1 MKRRTF
7 LVGTGSTAIGGS
19 ALLGTGAFTRVE
31 SQRRAKIQVAKD
43 AYAYLGLEG
52 CPDSPNSSYT
62 DVEDSGHLAIE
73 MSPEN
78 PTEGGGLGVNSDSR
92 SYFDRV
98 FQICNN
104 GKQEIC
110 VWIEDDEDW
119 PRVPENY
126 EDSGDRTVDFYVE
139 DDPEQSIIGREQ
151 SVILDVGDCVCIGV
165 KTNTKGREKKDQL
178 LEDLDNEIVIIAD
191 EECPGEV
198 GEPVPPDN
206 DFFPRTIGWWRNWS
220 GDCTAGGQADE
231 LGDTLR
237 GIEDG
242 LTLGDL
248 VLTGDDDTCDAVD
261 ILGKRTIEGEV
272 RANDAA
278 YGLAA
283 QLLAAKLNVEREADT
298 GPSGTGD
305 CEDVEQQIADGQ
317 ALLDDID
324 FDGLGTFLTP
334 GADRRQEARDIEAC
348 LDDFN
353 NRRLE
358 FQE

>member
-43 AYAYLGLEG
+43 AYAYLGLKG

-73 MSPEN
+73 MSPDN
-78 PTEGGGLGVNSDSR
+78 PTDPGGLGVNSDSR

-110 VWIEDDEDW
+110 VWIEDDENW
-119 PRVPENY
+119 PEVPENY
-126 EDSGDRTVDFYVE
+126 EDSGDRTVDFYLE
-139 DDPEQSIIGREQ
+139 SDPDQSIIGRDQ
-151 SVILDVGDCVCIGV
+151 SVILGVGNCVCIGV

-198 GEPVPPDN
+198 GEPDPPGN
-206 DFFPRTIGWWRNWS
+206 GELPRTIGFWRNWS
-220 GDCTAGGQADE
+220 GDCTPGGQDDI

-237 GIEDG
+237 GSDG
-242 LTLGDL
+242 ITLGDL
-248 VLTGDDDTCDAVD
+248 VLTGDDDTCDAVE
-261 ILGKRTIEGEV
+261 ILAKRDLDGNV
-272 RANDAA
+272 RAADGA
-278 YGLAA
+278 YDLAA
-283 QLLAAKLNVEREADT
+283 QLLAAKLNVERGADT
-298 GPSGTGD
+298 GDDDADD
-305 CEDVEQQIADGQ
+305 CENVQQQIDDGQ

-324 FDGLGTFLTP
+324 FDGTGSYLPP
-334 GADRRQEARDIEAC
+334 GADRRQEARDIANC

-353 NRRLE
+353 NRRLD
-358 FQE
+358 FQ